1 MSSDFAFWKAIPG
14 EPEQIYDNVCE
25 GSADGLSASADVLR
39 FREELL
45 RRLPHLKDELEPGDY
60 ELEENPENV
69 DKYVVLTLSYGSM
82 ATGRRQLQGYIAEL
96 EEMTG
101 HSWTGILDVYKR

>member
-25 GSADGLSASADVLR
+25 GITDGLPASADVLR

-69 DKYVVLTLSYGSM
+69 DKYVVLTLSYGSLRD
-82 ATGRRQLQGYIAEL
+82 TSDEV
-96 EEMTG
+96 
-101 HSWTGILDVYKR
+101 LDLAKAHGLVGFSGVAGEPIFFDE